1 MRGNVARIEQLTMSN
16 YTLGTAAIPPAIV
29 GATLNANT
37 NTSAS
42 SDCVIETV
50 PNSGAQ
56 SRGILNG

>member
-1 MRGNVARIEQLTMSN
+1 MEQLTMSN

-37 NTSAS
+37 NTNTNTNTSAS

>member
-1 MRGNVARIEQLTMSN
+1 MEQLTMSN
-16 YTLGTAAIPPAIV
+16 YALGTAAIPPATV
-29 GATLNANT
+29 GATRNA

>member
-1 MRGNVARIEQLTMSN
+1 MEQLTMSN
-16 YTLGTAAIPPAIV
+16 YTLGTAAIPRAIV
-29 GATLNANT
+29 GATLNANTNT

>member
-1 MRGNVARIEQLTMSN
+1 MEQLTMSN

-37 NTSAS
+37 NTNTNTSAS